1 MMKKGNKVGDSS
13 GLKNVDKKGNT
24 VKDVPKDASKKGIT
38 VTDSSVL
45 KDGGQNSPVN
55 IQIEV
60 TNASTPSTASN
71 EDLLSI
77 EQGQKREATKEG
89 IVNPVFTTQGEIIK
103 TDSANPDI
111 VTKPGEH
118 PKPDIHKNADGL
130 TKPNIHVHFNHDIHN
145 SDGLLNP
152 NIHIN
157 PDGLIDPNGPNDL
170 DILNELETIINPVD
184 GLDNPVFSI
193 ETASDTS
200 KANTPEKV
208 PSRFSFSDNDV
219 NQFNQQVES
228 QTSKQ
233 YLTPSC
239 KANHSTPSS
248 GLTVPDIT
256 GSRRPSDP
264 LTFVQ
269 DDNFSQLQPLT
280 TSNGLSKSEG
290 RLPPLSPGYLTPCPY
305 DRFQPP
311 NSPGLLSTNSAW
323 SELAK
328 LHSRRSSYGDYTEDS
343 GGMETIWEESTN
355 SNSLSVVSS
364 SLSEHLHNLVRAF
377 SSRTE
382 RVKETTIQPPTP
394 SSQDE
399 YDTYSDANSAI
410 SAMDEP
416 EQRQH
421 RLDSFIP
428 MHLRERGPMGQSD
441 DGTLDEYFLE
451 CGCCKTRLPSWLK
464 NMCSIPRTLEPQS
477 KLYMTWL
484 FLVTLCFMYNAW
496 VIPLRGIFPY
506 QNSSNLIY
514 WLICD
519 YTCDAIYIL
528 DMLVVKPHLTYL
540 NSGLAETNP
549 KLMRKN
555 YMQKR
560 MFKFDVLSLLPLDL
574 FYLLWGVVPWFRL
587 PRLLKI
593 QTFWEFYQR
602 CDQAVKSA
610 HVLRIIKTMTYML
623 FLIHLETC
631 GYYSVSVYEGI
642 GSNRWVYNG
651 EGIAYIRCFYLATKT
666 ATSIGN
672 NPIPTNTLEYIFMTI
687 YWVSGVFVFAL
698 LIGQIRDI
706 VDAAGRVKA
715 QYDKMM
721 DDALRYVK
729 NLNCPND
736 TQRKVRTWFLYQ
748 WQQQK
753 ISDEKKL
760 MDWLPK
766 NLRTDLA
773 IHVHFNTLS
782 KVTLFQDCDKTLLFD
797 LVLKLKPILFL
808 PGEYVCKKG
817 EVGKEMYIVSQGHV
831 EVVGGP
837 DGATVLATLKEG
849 CVFGEISLLAIAAD
863 GNRRTADVR
872 CKGFTNLFILSQTE
886 FEDAMAEYPEAH
898 KLLKKRAKKLL
909 RQNAKLSSKSPGS
922 TGSSK
927 VGVEPIIRTPSR
939 DTETPKLFK
948 TVLQKW
954 EQKNQMIDPDS
965 SVAKRLGSY
974 SSEHKNSMTM
984 ESINETAKSDQI
996 VDKPLPDA
1004 DEAEDFYSKM
1014 LETELMDQ
1022 ETYEAVT
1029 SEAEKKLLQR
1039 NDTLNTDHSVDSTD
1053 SGVQMPKVS
1062 SPPESIGKTTSNKD
1076 SKESFVGSEL
1086 NGNFEETCNWV
1097 IKQALSTPQVEK
1109 RRRHSRVEDE
1119 AQVQKIVEVLTKQNR
1134 VMGVNRK
1141 DEVELMSSFFED
1153 NDPSENVLK
1162 VQQVAADKDSG
1173 QTCERGR
1180 VGEKCGVDKDGKIE
1194 QTIKDVIPAK
1204 DQVKKNAPST
1214 KHVDVKT
1221 PEITVMSSEGE
1232 RKSDNSDSVFVN
1244 SDQDATG
1251 KTTSN
1256 NGAGNTTSNN
1266 GAGNTTS
1273 NNGAGNTTSNNGAG
1287 NTTSNNGA
1295 GKTTSN
1301 NGAGNTISSSGAN
1314 KATSNNSTVEAKST
1328 NGGANT
1334 TSNNGGANTTSNNG
1348 GANTTSNNGG
1358 ANTTSNNGGANTTSN
1373 NGGAN
1378 TTSNN
1383 GGANTTSNNG
1393 GANTTSNNGG
1403 ANTTSN
1409 NGANKATS
1417 NNGRDVRKA
1426 NNASVK
1432 EASHKAVGQIDT
1444 VNKPVTESIPR
1455 NIPPSSTSISHI
1467 SRAYDQNN
1475 GILLNSLNSDIDQRK
1490 FVADQGHRS
1499 PGEQPKA
1506 REVQMNGIPLQNQ
1519 ITCSVEIHREKS
1531 LTPVSLKDWID
1542 GAKPR
1547 TESINSITKEIT
1559 LQESSV

>member
-1 MMKKGNKVGDSS
+1 MMKKVNKVGDSS
-13 GLKNVDKKGNT
+13 VLKEVDKIGSTSGGSNVPKEAIKKDNKVGDNV
-24 VKDVPKDASKKGIT
+24 VKDGMKKHP
-38 VTDSSVL
+38 VL
-45 KDGGQNSPVN
+45 PN

-71 EDLLSI
+71 EDLINIDQS
-77 EQGQKREATKEG
+77 QKKDTDG
-89 IVNPVFTTQGEIIK
+89 IVNPVFTTQGEIIQPACSK
-103 TDSANPDI
+103 PDI
-111 VTKPGEH
+111 VTIIPNELSRPDINKSADEL
-118 PKPDIHKNADGL
+118 PKPDIHPYV
-130 TKPNIHVHFNHDIHN
+130 TQNIFIN

-157 PDGLIDPNGPNDL
+157 PDGLNDLNEPNDVGA
-170 DILNELETIINPVD
+170 LNDSDPVFNQD
-184 GLDNPVFSI
+184 GFINPVFSI
-193 ETASDTS
+193 ETASETS
-200 KANTPEKV
+200 KHNTPDKA
-208 PSRFSFSDNDV
+208 PNLFSFSDNDV
-219 NQFNQQVES
+219 NLYNQQVDS
-228 QTSKQ
+228 QNSKQ
-233 YLTPSC
+233 YLTPTC
-239 KANHSTPSS
+239 KESHSTSS
-248 GLTVPDIT
+248 SSLTVPDVT

-280 TSNGLSKSEG
+280 ISNGLSKSEG
-290 RLPPLSPGYLTPCPY
+290 RLPPLSPGYLSPSPY

-311 NSPGLLSTNSAW
+311 RSPGLLSTNSAW

-328 LHSRRSSYGDYTEDS
+328 LHSRRSSYGDYTDDR
-343 GGMETIWEESTN
+343 TN

-364 SLSEHLHNLVRAF
+364 SLSEHLHQLVRAF

-394 SSQDE
+394 SSQDF
-399 YDTYSDANSAI
+399 DAYSDANSAI
-410 SAMDEP
+410 SAADEP

-428 MHLRERGPMGQSD
+428 LHLRERGPLGQSD
-441 DGTLDEYFLE
+441 EGTLDEYFLD
-451 CGCCKTRLPSWLK
+451 CGCCRMRLPSWLK
-464 NMCSIPRTLEPQS
+464 NPCSMPRKLEPQS

-484 FLVTLCFMYNAW
+484 FLVALCFMYNAW
-496 VIPLRGIFPY
+496 VIPLRGVFPY
-506 QNSSNLIY
+506 QNPSNLIY

-528 DMLVVKPHLTYL
+528 DIMLVKPHLTYL
-540 NSGLAETNP
+540 NSGIVETDP

-560 MFKFDVLSLLPLDL
+560 MFKYDVLSLLPLDL
-574 FYLLWGVVPWFRL
+574 FYLIFGVVPWCRL
-587 PRLLKI
+587 PRLFKI

-631 GYYSVSVYEGI
+631 GYYAVSVYEGI

-736 TQRKVRTWFLYQ
+736 TQHKVRTWFLYQ
-748 WQQQK
+748 WEQQK

-817 EVGKEMYIVSQGHV
+817 EVGKEMYIVSQGQV

-837 DGATVLATLKEG
+837 DGTTVLATLKEG
-849 CVFGEISLLAIAAD
+849 SVFGEISLLAIAAD

-898 KLLKKRAKKLL
+898 KLLKKRARKLL
-909 RQNAKLSSKSPGS
+909 RQNAKLSTKSHGS

-927 VGVEPIIRTPSR
+927 VEVEPIIRTPGR

-954 EQKNQMIDPDS
+954 GQTHEMMDPES
-965 SVAKRLGSY
+965 SIAKRLGSV
-974 SSEHKNSMTM
+974 SHTSEHKDSLTVENITDTTM
-984 ESINETAKSDQI
+984 LNKHQI
-996 VDKPLPDA
+996 ADKPLPDA
-1004 DEAEDFYSKM
+1004 EEAEDFYSKM
-1014 LETELMDQ
+1014 LESDLMDQ
-1022 ETYEAVT
+1022 ETYEAVIN
-1029 SEAEKKLLQR
+1029 EAERKQLQHH
-1039 NDTLNTDHSVDSTD
+1039 DTLNTDCSVESTD

-1062 SPPESIGKTTSNKD
+1062 SRPESVSKTTCNKN
-1076 SKESFVGSEL
+1076 SKEPFVGSEL
-1086 NGNFEETCNWV
+1086 SGNYEETCNWV
-1097 IKQALSTPQVEK
+1097 IKQALSTPEVGK
-1109 RRRHSRVEDE
+1109 TRRYSRVEDE
-1119 AQVQKIVEVLTKQNR
+1119 AQVKKIVEVLTKQNH
-1134 VMGVNRK
+1134 VVGVNRN

-1153 NDPSENVLK
+1153 DYPLENVLK
-1162 VQQVAADKDSG
+1162 VEPATGQKSEFQQV
-1173 QTCERGR
+1173 
-1180 VGEKCGVDKDGKIE
+1180 VEKCGVDEDGQNT
-1194 QTIKDVIPAK
+1194 QTIQNESGDHVKNNDPTEK
-1204 DQVKKNAPST
+1204 QVDDKM
-1214 KHVDVKT
+1214 KT
-1221 PEITVMSSEGE
+1221 PEMIVESSTNEN
-1232 RKSDNSDSVFVN
+1232 KSDNSNSVPVKKDEDDPSKTAIN
-1244 SDQDATG
+1244 SDTG
-1251 KTTSN
+1251 KALGNDGAGKALSNDGADNAVKDIGAGKTATNNSTGKADSN
-1256 NGAGNTTSNN
+1256 NSVGESASNSGAGKAGSNN
-1266 GAGNTTS
+1266 SAGKT
-1273 NNGAGNTTSNNGAG
+1273 A
-1287 NTTSNNGA
+1287 SNNGA
-1295 GKTTSN
+1295 GKVADNIGTGSKAVSN
-1301 NGAGNTISSSGAN
+1301 NGAG
-1314 KATSNNSTVEAKST
+1314 KLTSNNDKVKV
-1328 NGGANT
+1328 
-1334 TSNNGGANTTSNNG
+1334 TSNNDKVKVTSNNDKVKV
-1348 GANTTSNNGG
+1348 TSNNDKGSDAIDNDAG
-1358 ANTTSNNGGANTTSN
+1358 
-1373 NGGAN
+1373 
-1378 TTSNN
+1378 
-1383 GGANTTSNNG
+1383 
-1393 GANTTSNNGG
+1393 
-1403 ANTTSN
+1403 
-1409 NGANKATS
+1409 K
-1417 NNGRDVRKA
+1417 V
-1426 NNASVK
+1426 ASDMGNPNSLGK
-1432 EASHKAVGQIDT
+1432 DAYQREVGQIGMDKNPAT
-1444 VNKPVTESIPR
+1444 DGSLRSKH
-1455 NIPPSSTSISHI
+1455 PSSASITRI
-1467 SRAYDQNN
+1467 SGDYDQNN
-1475 GILLNSLNSDIDQRK
+1475 EVFLNSLNSDIDHHK
-1490 FVADQGHRS
+1490 LVDDQGHRS
-1499 PGEQPKA
+1499 PGYHDQSKGP
-1506 REVQMNGIPLQNQ
+1506 EVQMNGIPLQNQ

-1542 GAKPR
+1542 SANAKPR
-1547 TESINSITKEIT
+1547 TESINSVTKDIT